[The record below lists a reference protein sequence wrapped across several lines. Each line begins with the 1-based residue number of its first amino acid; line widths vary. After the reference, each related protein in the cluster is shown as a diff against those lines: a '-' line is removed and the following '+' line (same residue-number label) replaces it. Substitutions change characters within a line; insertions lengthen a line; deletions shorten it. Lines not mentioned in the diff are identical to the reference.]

1 MRFIIV
7 SQRKLKHV
15 IQIYF
20 NIMLDFFSEVF
31 FLTFLFIGFLLAIVF
46 LVIKC
51 IKFLYKDLFNN
62 EL

>member
-1 MRFIIV
+1 
-7 SQRKLKHV
+7 
-15 IQIYF
+15 
-20 NIMLDFFSEVF
+20 MLDFFSEVF